1 VVNPRTSVLNN
12 PSNYDYKMKR
22 NRKKQIVYDESLAVE
37 KKEYFVSTKLGK
49 HLSETKKRFEA
60 LPADVKWLIALFVS
74 SVASG
79 LVSIAVMIYFDM
91 GFKTLEEVAMFLKV
105 QFIIDVVLI
114 LMISVFIFLVIKE
127 AES

>member
-1 VVNPRTSVLNN
+1 M
-12 PSNYDYKMKR
+12 MKKGH
-22 NRKKQIVYDESLAVE
+22 KKQVVYDESLVVE
-37 KKEYFVSTKLGK
+37 KKEYFVSTKIGRQ
-49 HLSETKKRFEA
+49 LSEAKKMIEA
-60 LPADVKWLIALFVS
+60 LPAGVKWLIALFIS

-79 LVSIAVMIYFDM
+79 LVSITVMIYFDI

-114 LMISVFIFLVIKE
+114 LMISIFIFLVIKE